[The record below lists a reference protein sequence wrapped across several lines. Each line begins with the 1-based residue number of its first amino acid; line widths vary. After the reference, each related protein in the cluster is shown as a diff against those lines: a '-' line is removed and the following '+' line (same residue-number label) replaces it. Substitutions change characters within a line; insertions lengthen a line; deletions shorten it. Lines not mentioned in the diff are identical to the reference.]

1 MALTRGIQGNR
12 SSTAAKPIKM
22 ESALPIGLV
31 LLANAEPKQYYF
43 DSPKKALE
51 YFKSESSFFKK
62 EKSTGGNWEKYL
74 NLWEDRFPTTVPVL
88 ISMAKI
94 GEGKT
99 KEAVEKDQK
108 SNVLTAITAMKNF
121 TAEFGIQPD
130 VTAVADYP
138 RDINVLKSLD
148 VINQFYKS
156 RSWYDIDTEK
166 GSDAAKFKD
175 EVDSERISMV
185 NSALGTFNTVTKSNE
200 WYDAGVV
207 MAFHRAYTDS
217 KKEFAWFD
225 SISNLSI
232 NMDSVK
238 YPVSYHDGLDE
249 TDGYADKQIWTF
261 IKDGG
266 IRPWGSDYTCSNNP
280 IWRNGSRVRLVDLAI
295 KAIRKELRD
304 SIDKDLSELTVVK
317 KSLSAFKN
325 GLIGQGV
332 LLGGEIEL
340 DLEKTTPVEI
350 TAGNFYFIF
359 DFQDTPKARKIVVRM
374 NYTDEYS
381 AVAYK
386 ILQEA

>member
-1 MALTRGIQGNR
+1 MAL
-12 SSTAAKPIKM
+12 
-22 ESALPIGLV
+22 
-31 LLANAEPKQYYF
+31 
-43 DSPKKALE
+43 
-51 YFKSESSFFKK
+51 
-62 EKSTGGNWEKYL
+62 
-74 NLWEDRFPTTVPVL
+74 
-88 ISMAKI
+88 
-94 GEGKT
+94 
-99 KEAVEKDQK
+99 
-108 SNVLTAITAMKNF
+108 
-121 TAEFGIQPD
+121 
-130 VTAVADYP
+130 
-138 RDINVLKSLD
+138 
-148 VINQFYKS
+148 
-156 RSWYDIDTEK
+156 
-166 GSDAAKFKD
+166 
-175 EVDSERISMV
+175 
-185 NSALGTFNTVTKSNE
+185 
-200 WYDAGVV
+200 
-207 MAFHRAYTDS
+207 HRAYTDS

-225 SISNLSI
+225 SISNLPI
-232 NMDSVK
+232 NMDSIK

-249 TDGYADKQIWTF
+249 TDVYADKQIWTF

-266 IRPWGSDYTCSNNP
+266 IRPWGSDYTCSSDS

-295 KAIRKELRD
+295 QAIRKELRD